1 MKTAASRT
9 ALQPKTLLLSR
20 LDSQVVE
27 WEIQLPEGAVVE
39 FEEGLLKFDLPKA
52 VQTWWFDRRG

>member
-20 LDSQVVE
+20 LDSQAVE
-27 WEIQLPEGAVVE
+27 WEIQLPEGAIAE
-39 FEEGLLKFDLPKA
+39 FDEGLLQFGLPQA
-52 VQTWWFDRRG
+52 IQT